1 MRKTYGGTA
10 IEVSFDLARCIHVAG
25 CLRGLPEVFDVEE
38 RPWIQPDAADPD
50 AVAEVVARCPS
61 GALQYRRLDGGPQ
74 ESHSVTRVTPTLNGP
89 LLVEGEI
96 RVLRENGT
104 EEVLPRATLCR
115 CGASARKPFCD
126 NTHLAIGFVAP
137 GEPLR
142 VHVSAVRPN
151 LMEPVRAADDPR
163 READADLD

>member
-1 MRKTYGGTA
+1 MRKTYRGDA
-10 IEVSFDLARCIHVAG
+10 IEVSFDLARCIHVAE
-25 CLRGLPEVFDVEE
+25 CLRGAPEAFDLEQ
-38 RPWIQPDAADPD
+38 RPWIDPDAAAPD
-50 AVAEVVARCPS
+50 TIAAVVARCPS

-74 ESHSVTRVTPTLNGP
+74 ESHPGTRITPTLNGP

-96 RVLRENGT
+96 RVVLENGT

-126 NTHLAIGFVAP
+126 NSHLGIGFVAP

-142 VHVSAVRPN
+142 VRISAVRPN
-151 LMEPVRAADDPR
+151 LMEPIRTADDPR
-163 READADLD
+163 RDD